1 MPEEGQWCGDAREV
15 MTFFIFLEI
24 DLAAGYTTETVTRQ
38 SGDFQ
43 IEKIMRHSAR
53 LPTCNV
59 APRSPRV

>member
-1 MPEEGQWCGDAREV
+1 
-15 MTFFIFLEI
+15 MTFFSEI
-24 DLAAGYTTETVTRQ
+24 DLAAGYITETVAQR

-43 IEKIMRHSAR
+43 IENIMRPSAR